1 MWIRIR
7 SALVSAFTA
16 GLVVASLAGC
26 QAAPPPAD
34 TASPSADQS
43 SDAAATD
50 TEVTNDPAL
59 SKQIC
64 GKAPASV
71 VKSTLG
77 FTVTEPQ
84 ESFDETEIECTYRSV
99 GNGNSLVVKFRTGQD
114 AASFARNRRDAD
126 STGMPTTDVDGVG
139 DQAYATAEE
148 FDALVSNTLVARKGS
163 VQMSVT
169 APATIEQEKAFVKAV
184 FAAL

>member
-1 MWIRIR
+1 
-7 SALVSAFTA
+7 
-16 GLVVASLAGC
+16 
-26 QAAPPPAD
+26 
-34 TASPSADQS
+34 
-43 SDAAATD
+43 
-50 TEVTNDPAL
+50 L

-64 GKAPASV
+64 GKASAAV

-84 ESFDETEIECTYRSV
+84 ESFDETEIECTYRAV

-148 FDALVSNTLVARKGS
+148 FDALVSNTLVGAQGHGADVGDRPGHHRSGEGLRQGRLRRAVAR
-163 VQMSVT
+163 
-169 APATIEQEKAFVKAV
+169 AV
-184 FAAL
+184 ALPRRS